1 MAGEGGNEDYEGEGE
16 IGTADIVIIVVYFI
30 FVIIVGLW
38 ASIIIFVFNASP
50 TLYHGPIHP

>member
-1 MAGEGGNEDYEGEGE
+1 MAGEGGNKDYEGEGE

-38 ASIIIFVFNASP
+38 VSIINFF
-50 TLYHGPIHP
+50 